1 MQRVRQ
7 LRILMLMQFLLQENK
22 PEEEQAENLV
32 LKDRQMK
39 EFWKFY
45 QDNPQKL
52 NEWMERAWLLLI
64 LFLMI
69 PGIAFTGFIINASNE
84 HIFEYRKS
92 LRESQAYF
100 EEIKLEAERLKME
113 VKELKNNQLE
123 SSQFEVELK

>member
-7 LRILMLMQFLLQENK
+7 LRILMLMQFLRSENK
-22 PEEEQAENLV
+22 PEEEQVENLV
-32 LKDRQMK
+32 SKDKEMK
-39 EFWKFY
+39 EFWKYY

-52 NEWMERAWLLLI
+52 NEWMERAWLLLM

-84 HIFEYRKS
+84 HIFESRKS

-113 VKELKNNQLE
+113 VKELKSNQL
-123 SSQFEVELK
+123 